1 MKKKIVLW
9 GHDEND
15 KKILLALALQEHEN
29 KVHIYTFA
37 EDKVSEEFY
46 NNMMDKWRSGAEVE
60 FPEGY
65 ETIIRELSMT
75 DDILPETI
83 KVQRTDLITRAKSE
97 WHFVVLSTK
106 LYDLYSTELED
117 FKAKIASL
125 MDFDN
130 DVWDEIRGFWSKI
143 TEQSRERNLFREH
156 ANKLRDDTNELFVKM
171 KELKSAANEKLAG
184 VSKEHVTTFSARLTE
199 VKEKAEKGMSLG
211 PLFDQLKKIQNEF
224 KNAEFTR
231 NDRSKVWKRIDEAFK
246 LVKEKKYGKQPEGQ
260 QGGAVSR
267 LERRYQGLKSAIGK
281 MKASIK
287 RDQSDIDFHNSRNN
301 KPSGQLEMQLR
312 DAKIQMIKGR
322 MDSKQEK
329 LDEMLSTQTQLDAK
343 MEKEKARELK
353 QAEKKA
359 IEKKKA
365 ELKKQIDATVSDQA
379 ELSPEEAK
387 KLELAAASLNR
398 KKKAPKEETKDSSV
412 VENVGKGGLVA
423 GAVALGANMM
433 EKAETGAEDLAEKVE
448 DAKAAAGELKDAA
461 AHKIA
466 DAKETVAETKE
477 KVTHELEE
485 EAADM
490 KAAVVAAKQK
500 GEDAVDA
507 TKAKLAE
514 KAEDAKAA
522 AGELKDEAAHKIA
535 DAKETVAETKEKVAH
550 ELEEEAADMKAA
562 VVAAKQKGED
572 AVDATKAKLAEKAED
587 AKAAAGELKDEA
599 AHKIADAKETV
610 AETKEKVTH
619 KLEEEAAD
627 MKAAVVAAKQKG
639 EDAVD
644 ATKAKLAEK
653 AEDAKAA
660 AGELKDEAAHKL
672 ADAKEKVAGTEEKVA
687 HELEEE
693 AAEAKDAG
701 KENKMGE
708 TLAKGGLLGAAVAF
722 GSKLADSISD
732 KVEEVADNMGM
743 GDAFDS
749 AKEKM
754 DDFKEQAS
762 EKIDDFKDQAS
773 EKLESAKDSVSDIKD
788 KVADKAGDAKDEVNA
803 KVEEAKAEAA
813 TKNIADDAKENK
825 MGGTLAKGGLLGA
838 AVALG
843 SKLAGS
849 ISDKVEDVADN
860 IGMGDAFDSAK
871 EKLEKMKDGATESVT
886 SVADRVRAEGKD
898 VLPDSVKGMGEE
910 E

>member
-599 AHKIADAKETV
+599 AHK
-610 AETKEKVTH
+610 
-619 KLEEEAAD
+619 
-627 MKAAVVAAKQKG
+627 
-639 EDAVD
+639 
-644 ATKAKLAEK
+644 
-653 AEDAKAA
+653 
-660 AGELKDEAAHKL
+660 L

>member
-477 KVTHELEE
+477 KVTH
-485 EAADM
+485 
-490 KAAVVAAKQK
+490 
-500 GEDAVDA
+500 
-507 TKAKLAE
+507 
-514 KAEDAKAA
+514 
-522 AGELKDEAAHKIA
+522 
-535 DAKETVAETKEKVAH
+535 
-550 ELEEEAADMKAA
+550 
-562 VVAAKQKGED
+562 
-572 AVDATKAKLAEKAED
+572 
-587 AKAAAGELKDEA
+587 
-599 AHKIADAKETV
+599 
-610 AETKEKVTH
+610 

>member
-433 EKAETGAEDLAEKVE
+433 EKAETGAEDLAEKAE
-448 DAKAAAGELKDAA
+448 
-461 AHKIA
+461 

-477 KVTHELEE
+477 KVTHE
-485 EAADM
+485 
-490 KAAVVAAKQK
+490 
-500 GEDAVDA
+500 
-507 TKAKLAE
+507 
-514 KAEDAKAA
+514 
-522 AGELKDEAAHKIA
+522 
-535 DAKETVAETKEKVAH
+535 
-550 ELEEEAADMKAA
+550 
-562 VVAAKQKGED
+562 
-572 AVDATKAKLAEKAED
+572 
-587 AKAAAGELKDEA
+587 
-599 AHKIADAKETV
+599 
-610 AETKEKVTH
+610 
-619 KLEEEAAD
+619 LEEEAAD

-788 KVADKAGDAKDEVNA
+788 KVADKAGDAKDKVNA

-871 EKLEKMKDGATESVT
+871 EKLEKIKDGATESVT